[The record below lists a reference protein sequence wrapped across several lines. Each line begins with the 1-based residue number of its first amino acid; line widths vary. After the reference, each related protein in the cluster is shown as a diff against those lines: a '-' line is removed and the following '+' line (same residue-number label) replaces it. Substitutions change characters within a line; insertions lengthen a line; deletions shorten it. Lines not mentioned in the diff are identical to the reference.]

1 MKPNEFDTTLEI
13 IKSIDKKINRLI
25 SDKNLLE
32 NELREY
38 EQFHRPKISISIFQG
53 KYYHCTCRIY
63 LDDGKVLYH
72 TAHLGKKDLYVDK
85 NDERLVMLSQSKM
98 REVLINKYPEM
109 FK

>member
-38 EQFHRPKISISIFQG
+38 EQFHRPKISISIFKG
-53 KYYHCTCRIY
+53 KYYHSTCRIY

-72 TAHLGKKDLYVDK
+72 TAHLGKKDLFVDK
-85 NDERLVMLSQSKM
+85 NDERLLRLSESKM
-98 REVLINKYPEM
+98 REVLIAKYPDM

>member
-85 NDERLVMLSQSKM
+85 KDERLVMLSQSKM
-98 REVLINKYPEM
+98 RAVLLAKYPDK
-109 FK
+109 FQ

>member
-85 NDERLVMLSQSKM
+85 KDERLVMLSQSKM
-98 REVLINKYPEM
+98 REVLLAKYPDK
-109 FK
+109 FQ